1 MVPAD
6 YQPPHTDA
14 KGKPDIY
21 LLKTVNGIIRKRIAD
36 GSEWLLS
43 TQEWIAIDGSGNPL
57 NLSMDLKE
65 CFDDILPIVNY
76 RKKEPD
82 PKIRSITDKDIG
94 GDSEMIREVKN
105 IQHRIKYT
113 PPFTP
118 ENVQNL
124 YNMKNGHCSLVLKG
138 EASGD
143 KPPISVSSEN
153 FEHFKT
159 RPFDELWSMIT
170 TLKYKLD
177 RSINDQ
183 LQDRQYG

>member
-6 YQPPHTDA
+6 YEPPYTDA
-14 KGKPDIY
+14 KGKPVIY
-21 LLKTVNGIIRKRIAD
+21 PLKTVNGIIRKRIAD

-43 TQEWIAIDGSGNPL
+43 TQEWIAIDRSGNPL

-82 PKIRSITDKDIG
+82 PKIRSITDKDID

-113 PPFTP
+113 LPFTP

-124 YNMKNGHCSLVLKG
+124 YNMKNGHCSLVLKD

-143 KPPISVSSEN
+143 KPPISVN
-153 FEHFKT
+153 VKT
-159 RPFDELWSMIT
+159 LNISRLGHLT
-170 TLKYKLD
+170 
-177 RSINDQ
+177 N
-183 LQDRQYG
+183 YGV